1 VSLSGRCKV
10 RTRIRP
16 GASSPLANRLYN
28 ASHKSD
34 PRARK
39 VIAPRHKRR
48 IGLLIPAIAAA
59 IGIGTWLTNW
69 TLDHKCKQR
78 FEANLVRITELLA
91 LPEELAPAAKFDAVR
106 VLVHRHSR
114 HGRDSSAFRKLIGRN
129 ELITEALIS
138 HATDQNSEPLQ
149 AECSIRSNLMAAVL
163 GFKTRIVYLFDT
175 DGKDGDKLRS
185 HTFVDVLNPATEEWE
200 SHDPDYNLYW
210 RCRLLD
216 RALTKSQTSGS
227 AVSLRGLIS
236 TRHSR
241 STAARAHSRKS

>member
-1 VSLSGRCKV
+1 
-10 RTRIRP
+10 
-16 GASSPLANRLYN
+16 
-28 ASHKSD
+28 
-34 PRARK
+34 
-39 VIAPRHKRR
+39 
-48 IGLLIPAIAAA
+48 
-59 IGIGTWLTNW
+59 
-69 TLDHKCKQR
+69 
-78 FEANLVRITELLA
+78 
-91 LPEELAPAAKFDAVR
+91 
-106 VLVHRHSR
+106 
-114 HGRDSSAFRKLIGRN
+114 LIGRN

-149 AECSIRSNLMAAVL
+149 AECSIRSNLMAAVLRKL

-227 AVSLRGLIS
+227 AVSLRG
-236 TRHSR
+236 
-241 STAARAHSRKS
+241 